1 VIARVES
8 PVPPVPNCRIEP
20 MSAPLDSVT
29 VSPVGISVGP
39 AAAAG
44 MAMHANE
51 VGRTQSDII
60 GERGVE
66 VEESISEF

>member
-1 VIARVES
+1 
-8 PVPPVPNCRIEP
+8 
-20 MSAPLDSVT
+20 
-29 VSPVGISVGP
+29 
-39 AAAAG
+39 